1 MAEVAK
7 CLAKDKWTL
16 TEFQATINSKLGAWG
31 NIIKAETA
39 NRKETDAEVAEIWIR
54 IQNNN

>member
-1 MAEVAK
+1 MAEVTK
-7 CLAKDKWTL
+7 CLAKDKWAL
-16 TEFQATINSKLGAWG
+16 TEFQATINRQFGAWG
-31 NIIKAETA
+31 NIVEAETA